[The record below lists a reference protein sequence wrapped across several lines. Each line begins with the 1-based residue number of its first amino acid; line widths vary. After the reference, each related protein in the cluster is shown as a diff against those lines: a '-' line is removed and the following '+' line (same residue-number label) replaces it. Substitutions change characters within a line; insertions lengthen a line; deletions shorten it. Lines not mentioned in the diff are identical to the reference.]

1 MVQKHG
7 KRMTAPWSSVSFVG
21 KGIGGLLKHKG
32 YMGIWDKGTHFV
44 VDLDGVVLA
53 R

>member
-1 MVQKHG
+1 MDVQ
-7 KRMTAPWSSVSFVG
+7 
-21 KGIGGLLKHKG
+21 IGSLKHKG

-44 VDLDGVVLA
+44 VDSDGVVQA